1 MCKPSFV
8 SDSRKIAISVIEKD
22 EEVYAAAIGIPSLKV
37 VSTILP
43 RGSIEEALNAIQ
55 GKAERRRH
63 VSSRREEDCHPQERL
78 MNMAYEEGQKVAEK
92 IYQFCTGKNIQ
103 FSERLDLSD
112 MTSFQRRVLLTT
124 KSIPR
129 GRVASYF
136 WVAEKAGFP
145 GAYRAVGNVMA
156 TNPFP
161 PIVPCHRVVRSN
173 GEVGNFGSGI
183 HLKKKLLQ
191 LEEVAFEGDLIPTE
205 FFSS

>member
-43 RGSIEEALNAIQ
+43 RASIEEALNAIQ
-55 GKAERRRH
+55 GKAERRRQ
-63 VSSRREEDCHPQERL
+63 VSTRRREDRHPQEKL
-78 MNMAYEEGQKVAEK
+78 LNMASERGQKVAEK

-103 FSERLDLSD
+103 FSERLDLSG

-129 GRVASYF
+129 GRVASYSG
-136 WVAEKAGFP
+136 VAEKAGFP
-145 GAYRAVGNVMA
+145 GACRAVGNVMA

-173 GEVGNFGSGI
+173 GEIGNFGSGI
-183 HLKKKLLQ
+183 QLKKKLLL
-191 LEEVAFEGDLIPTE
+191 LEGVEFEGDLILAD
-205 FFSS
+205 FFLG